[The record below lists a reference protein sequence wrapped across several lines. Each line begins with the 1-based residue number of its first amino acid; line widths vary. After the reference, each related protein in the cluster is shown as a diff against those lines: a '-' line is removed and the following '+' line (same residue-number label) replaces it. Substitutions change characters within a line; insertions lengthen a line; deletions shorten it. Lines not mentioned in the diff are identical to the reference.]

1 MSGLVKREDYCQFL
15 MVSQVNYT
23 GTYFASH
30 SRGFSHDAATRY
42 PGRDKV
48 RPSAVWEKAK
58 GDIVLSSQGYLVF
71 DDSVVDKNHSREM
84 ELVYHQY
91 SGNEHRVIRGIG
103 LISCVYVNPETEQ
116 FWVIDDRLYDPETDG
131 KDKHQHV
138 SEMYEACFERYLSGD
153 LDFQKVLMDIWYATT
168 KLMLKIHRS
177 GRIFYCPIKG
187 NRTVSEVS
195 AEQKYAYQPAE
206 TLAWTEEEVD
216 SGKQV
221 HLREFPQGLDLKLF
235 RIAVS
240 TDGTELIVTN
250 DDSPSLDAEAV
261 REAQGFRW
269 KVEQFHRELKGVT
282 GVDACQCR
290 KARSQRNHLGCALLV
305 WLSFKR
311 HATQQFAS
319 VYALKQ
325 GLLDDYIKQQLRS
338 PSLVF
343 S

>member
-1 MSGLVKREDYCQFL
+1 MSGLVKRADYCQFL

-23 GTYFASH
+23 GTYFAAH
-30 SRGFSHDAATRY
+30 SQKFSHDAATRY
-42 PGRDKV
+42 LQRDKL
-48 RPSAVWEKAK
+48 RPSNVWEQAK
-58 GDIVLSSQGYLVF
+58 GDIVLSPQGCLVF
-71 DDSVVDKNHSREM
+71 DDSVIDKNHSREIEM
-84 ELVYHQY
+84 VYRQY

-103 LISCVYVNPETEQ
+103 LISCVYVNPELEQ
-116 FWVIDDRLYDPETDG
+116 FWVIDYRLYDPDTDG

-138 SEMYEACFERYLSGD
+138 AEMYDACFERFLEGE
-153 LDFQKVLMDIWYATT
+153 LEFQAVLMDMWYATT
-168 KLMLKIHRS
+168 KLMVKIHRS
-177 GRIFYCPIKG
+177 GRYFYCPIKP
-187 NRTVSEVS
+187 NRAVSEVKP
-195 AEQKYAYQPAE
+195 EQKYTYQAAE
-206 TLAWTEEEVD
+206 TLTWTEEELD
-216 SGKQV
+216 TGKVV

-235 RIAVS
+235 RIAVATNS
-240 TDGTELIVTN
+240 TELIVSN
-250 DDSPSLDAEAV
+250 DDSPSLEAEAV
-261 REAQGFRW
+261 RAAQGLRW

-290 KARSQRNHLGCALLV
+290 NARSQRNHIGCALLV

-311 HATQQFAS
+311 QATQVFSS